1 MLKTVRGRERSV
13 KTMVGPCHNFIVLS
27 VKLRMLE
34 EEERRRAKNQRWR
47 LRGWVATCPLQ
58 FTM

>member
-1 MLKTVRGRERSV
+1 MLKTVRGRERSL

-34 EEERRRAKNQRWR
+34 EEERRRAKNQR
-47 LRGWVATCPLQ
+47 
-58 FTM
+58 